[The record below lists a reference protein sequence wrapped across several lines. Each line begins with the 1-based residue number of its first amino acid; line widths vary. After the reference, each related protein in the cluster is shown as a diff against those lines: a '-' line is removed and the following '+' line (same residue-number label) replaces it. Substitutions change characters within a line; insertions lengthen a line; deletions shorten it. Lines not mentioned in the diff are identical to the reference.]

1 MLTGIDHVQIAIP
14 AGSEDEA
21 QHFYVGVLGF
31 AEVPKPSAQ
40 AARGGCWFE
49 RGPLKLHLG
58 VDKDFHPA
66 TKAHVAFLTDD
77 LQGLAT
83 RARDAGYRLAEDVP
97 VEGYDRIFVFD
108 PFGNRIEL
116 MQRK

>member
-14 AGSEDEA
+14 EKGEDEA
-21 QHFYVGVLGF
+21 RRFYLDVLGF
-31 AEVPKPSAQ
+31 TEVQKPAVQ

-77 LQGLAT
+77 LGGLAA
-83 RARDAGYRLAEDVP
+83 RARTGGYRLAEDVP
-97 VEGYDRIFVFD
+97 VEGYDRLFVFD

-116 MQRK
+116 MQPK